1 MTDMAGWRKRI
12 DEIDQQLVKLL
23 NERSQC
29 ALEIGHLKKGM
40 DLPAWQPQREAEI
53 LRNVATACH
62 DARTGVW
69 DQSDEGFDAMEMA
82 AEEGLEILGSRPPHY
97 DDPEQQP

>member
-1 MTDMAGWRKRI
+1 MKLNGKQRDR
-12 DEIDQQLVKLL
+12 LV
-23 NERSQC
+23 
-29 ALEIGHLKKGM
+29 
-40 DLPAWQPQREAEI
+40 EI

-82 AEEGLEILGSRPPHY
+82 AEEGLQILDAPLPDY
-97 DDPEQQP
+97 DEPESQP

>member
-1 MTDMAGWRKRI
+1 MMLNRKQR
-12 DEIDQQLVKLL
+12 DRLV
-23 NERSQC
+23 
-29 ALEIGHLKKGM
+29 
-40 DLPAWQPQREAEI
+40 EI

-82 AEEGLEILGSRPPHY
+82 AEEGLQILDAPLPDY
-97 DDPEQQP
+97 DEPEQQP